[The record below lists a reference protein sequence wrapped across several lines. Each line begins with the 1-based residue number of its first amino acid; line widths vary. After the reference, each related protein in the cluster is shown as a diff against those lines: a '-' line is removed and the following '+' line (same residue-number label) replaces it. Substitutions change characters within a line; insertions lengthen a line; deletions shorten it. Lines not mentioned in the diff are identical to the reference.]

1 MVGRE
6 IPRLASS
13 PQDDTGLA
21 GQADGNL
28 GAFGLLVGWAEVGL
42 VARAESVAVG
52 RGPLAVQSVILSG
65 ARDLMVGR
73 EIPRL
78 ASSPQDDTALAGQ
91 ADGNLGAFGLLV
103 GSAEVGLVARAES
116 VAVGRGPLAVQ
127 SVILSGAMYLMVGR
141 EIPRLASSPQDDTV
155 LAGQADGNLG
165 AFGLLVGSAEVGLVA
180 RAESV
185 AVGRGPL
192 VEREAVV
199 LRPIEQLRVGLHQL
213 VVRA

>member
-1 MVGRE
+1 GLTE
-6 IPRLASS
+6 
-13 PQDDTGLA
+13 TGS
-21 GQADGNL
+21 GQ
-28 GAFGLLVGWAEVGL
+28 
-42 VARAESVAVG
+42 
-52 RGPLAVQSVILSG
+52 LAVQSVILSG

-103 GSAEVGLVARAES
+103 GW
-116 VAVGRGPLAVQ
+116 
-127 SVILSGAMYLMVGR
+127 
-141 EIPRLASSPQDDTV
+141 
-155 LAGQADGNLG
+155 
-165 AFGLLVGSAEVGLVA
+165 AEVGLVA

-199 LRPIEQLRVGLHQL
+199 LRPIEQRRVGLHQL
-213 VVRA
+213 VVRADVDQRHVAARGQRARLDAPVARRSFLDRDTDLDVETRFHVDDVVANERRTTRLDAVLIEEAKDFADELRNDRWQLLPGRHAANAQARLFGAFVDL

>member
-1 MVGRE
+1 GNLGAFGLLVGSAEVGLVARAESGAVGRGAVAVQRVILSGARDLIVGRE

-21 GQADGNL
+21 GPATGNL
-28 GAFGLLVGWAEVGL
+28 RGVGVLVGSAEVGL

-65 ARDLMVGR
+65 ARDLIVGR

-116 VAVGRGPLAVQ
+116 
-127 SVILSGAMYLMVGR
+127 
-141 EIPRLASSPQDDTV
+141 
-155 LAGQADGNLG
+155 
-165 AFGLLVGSAEVGLVA
+165 
-180 RAESV
+180 
-185 AVGRGPL
+185 
-192 VEREAVV
+192 
-199 LRPIEQLRVGLHQL
+199 
-213 VVRA
+213 